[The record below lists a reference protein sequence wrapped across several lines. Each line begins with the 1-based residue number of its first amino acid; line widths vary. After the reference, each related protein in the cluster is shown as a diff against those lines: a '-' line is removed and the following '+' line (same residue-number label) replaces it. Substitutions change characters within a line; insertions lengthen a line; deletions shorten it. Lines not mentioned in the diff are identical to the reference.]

1 MLLAAGEGT
10 RLKPI
15 TQFYPKSL
23 LPILSVPL
31 LENIIHSLKDQG
43 IRKVHINVC
52 YLKEN
57 LIRFLRRN
65 DFGVEINI
73 SEENRIL
80 GTGGGIGR
88 MRDFIKAD
96 DFIVHNG
103 DIVTNIRI
111 RDAFEFHLKNRAIAT
126 LIVELRKGTKDV
138 QLTRHGKIV
147 DIAGRLGKNGEGLK
161 LFGFTGIAIV
171 NRRIFNFLPKNTFHD
186 IIETYVELITHGEPV
201 YAFESHNHYWLDIGT
216 KERYLQVHRDILVNK
231 KNVFSRMPSD
241 DLTIFIGEGS
251 CVSKNALLSG
261 FVSIGKHCIVSD
273 HVKLENCI
281 VFDNAR
287 LVDGEKYRNC
297 IISENFVVRADN
309 HERTEKTSIN

>member
-23 LPILSVPL
+23 LPVLSVPL
-31 LENIIHSLKDQG
+31 LENIIYSLKDQG
-43 IRKVHINVC
+43 IRKVHINVY
-52 YLKEN
+52 YLKEK
-57 LIRFLRRN
+57 LIHFLRRN
-65 DFGVEINI
+65 DFGVKINI
-73 SEENRIL
+73 SEESRIL

-96 DFIVHNG
+96 DFVVHNG
-103 DIVTNIRI
+103 DIVTDIRI
-111 RDAFEFHLKNRAIAT
+111 RDALEFHLKNRAIAT

-138 QLTRHGKIV
+138 QLTRYGKIV
-147 DIAGRLGKNGEGLK
+147 DIAGRLGKKGKGLK

-171 NRRIFNFLPKNTFHD
+171 NKRIFNFLPRNAFHD
-186 IIETYVELITHGEPV
+186 IIATYAELIAHGEPI
-201 YAFESHNHYWLDIGT
+201 YAFKSHNHYWLDIGT
-216 KERYLQVHRDILVNK
+216 KERYLQVHKDILVNK

-241 DLTIFIGEGS
+241 DSTIFIGEGS
-251 CVSKNALLSG
+251 RVSKKAGLSG

-287 LVDGEKYRNC
+287 LGDGEKYRNC

-309 HERTEKTSIN
+309 DERTEKTSIN